1 MRFYRALLRLYP
13 ESFRADYA
21 AELERTFNENVR
33 NRGRIGAI
41 VAAVTDVVPNALAVH
56 WAILLQDLR
65 FTARTLN
72 GSRGFAIAAVL
83 ITALGVGANTATFSV
98 ADFVLLRP
106 LPFKNPNAIVRLCEG
121 PRDGSGWGCMNELS
135 PANFR
140 SAVTDTR
147 SFEGWGAFT
156 GAPVNMVGSGE
167 PVRVGGYRVTP
178 QLFPVLGVAPLIGRT
193 FDTTQAG
200 AADASSLVLSWAL
213 WQTQFGGDPQV
224 PGKTLR
230 LDGVPYTVIGV
241 MPQTFQFPDEGV
253 RLWMPLI
260 FRDDDYLD
268 RGNTYLQ
275 AVGRLRK
282 GVTFE

>member
-1 MRFYRALLRLYP
+1 
-13 ESFRADYA
+13 
-21 AELERTFNENVR
+21 
-33 NRGRIGAI
+33 
-41 VAAVTDVVPNALAVH
+41 
-56 WAILLQDLR
+56 
-65 FTARTLN
+65 
-72 GSRGFAIAAVL
+72 
-83 ITALGVGANTATFSV
+83 
-98 ADFVLLRP
+98 
-106 LPFKNPNAIVRLCEG
+106 
-121 PRDGSGWGCMNELS
+121 MNELS

-140 SAVTDTR
+140 SAATDTR

-167 PVRVGGYRVTP
+167 PIRIGGYRVTP
-178 QLFPVLGVAPLIGRT
+178 AVFSVLGVPPIVGRT

-213 WQTQFGGDPQV
+213 WQTQFGSDPHV
-224 PGKTLR
+224 LGKTLR

-241 MPQTFQFPDEGV
+241 MPRTFQFPDERA

-268 RGNTYLQ
+268 RGDTYLQ

-282 GVTFE
+282 GVTFEQGRADVSAVFDRLAREFPRPTRRRGSATFASATTCCRSSVSCSSRSLARASACCC